1 MLWFKMP
8 CYGAASTR
16 VAGVPWISDG
26 AWRRGCQGQLQEP
39 KAERQLSIEF
49 SPAQVQVSAA
59 KFYTKLRRGHEF
71 IFFSLILFFPASI

>member
-8 CYGAASTR
+8 CYGATSTC

-26 AWRRGCQGQLQEP
+26 AWRRGCQGQVQEP
-39 KAERQLSIEF
+39 KTERQLSIAF

-59 KFYTKLRRGHEF
+59 
-71 IFFSLILFFPASI
+71 SLHKVEMGP